1 MSKKKKPAVGTVG
14 SRQATRAARPARERK
29 ADVTCL
35 VCGKKYRSIRADHL
49 RDHGLT
55 RERYRRVYG
64 GTSVDDPLYVVGQP
78 LSGSADQTQRD
89 PHLALVERLSA
100 RVADSAG
107 FLDALANE
115 CAEYI
120 LSAAPLRTQVAFAA
134 AQVVQARVAIHAKAV
149 GRLARVSNQL
159 DEPWRVEAGGH
170 QGAPTPTKDLLA
182 IAMQAHNEVTKA
194 EELVLKAARLALDEQ
209 KAREEVREIP
219 GYAFTGAAESIA
231 IPRDLSAPDREA
243 LRALMG
249 NLSKHVDV
257 QRQVR
262 KATAAQLTAD
272 IETEEAAED
281 SALSE
286 GVESASALS
295 VGVADPI
302 PMTAT
307 APSSTTPPSRR
318 RKREQT

>member
-1 MSKKKKPAVGTVG
+1 V
-14 SRQATRAARPARERK
+14 
-29 ADVTCL
+29 CL
-35 VCGKKYRSIRADHL
+35 VCGKRYQKLRADHL
-49 RDHGLT
+49 REHGLT

-64 GTSVDDPLYVVGQP
+64 GLSVDDPANPQTSGFQGI
-78 LSGSADQTQRD
+78 SGSADQSQD
-89 PHLALVERLSA
+89 PHLALVQRLST

-149 GRLARVSNQL
+149 GRLARVSDQL
-159 DEPWRVEAGGH
+159 DAPWRVEAGGH
-170 QGAPTPTKDLLA
+170 QGKPTPTKDLLG
-182 IAMQAHNEVTKA
+182 IAMQAHNEVVKA

-209 KAREEVREIP
+209 KAREETREIP

-262 KATAAQLTAD
+262 QAKASAITVD
-272 IETEEAAED
+272 IEAERTQAGTEANTQA
-281 SALSE
+281 E
-286 GVESASALS
+286 GVAES
-295 VGVADPI
+295 GETRPI
-302 PMTAT
+302 AMTAT
-307 APSSTTPPSRR
+307 ADTAGSGSVLPSLQPPVTVEGVQTPTASRR
-318 RKREQT
+318 RKRKR